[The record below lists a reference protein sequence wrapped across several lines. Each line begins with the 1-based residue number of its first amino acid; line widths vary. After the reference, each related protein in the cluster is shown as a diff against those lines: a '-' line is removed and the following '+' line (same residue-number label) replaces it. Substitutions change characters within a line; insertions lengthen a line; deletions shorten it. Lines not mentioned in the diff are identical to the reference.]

1 MTQPAQPAARRGRRD
16 PNLLQ
21 GEQTGIALTQDSVGG
36 DGKDGFVDDPEITL
50 LYEGDT
56 ITATL
61 SAPVTFEGM
70 DRYSLAGGEAHITV
84 QPGEDGYHAAA
95 RARAAVRLQFFD
107 QIEEMEESLAA
118 YAEQKAQE
126 AARMQQALARQ

>member
-1 MTQPAQPAARRGRRD
+1 MSQPQQPAARRGRRD

-21 GEQTGIALTQDSVGG
+21 GDQTGLALAQDSVGG
-36 DGKDGFVDDPEITL
+36 PGEDGVVEEPEITL
-50 LYEGDT
+50 LYEGDS

-70 DRYSLAGGEAHITV
+70 DSYSLAGGEAHVTV

-95 RARAAVRLQFFD
+95 RARAAVRMQFFD
-107 QIEEMEESLAA
+107 QIDEMEESLAA
-118 YAEQKAQE
+118 YAEQKAAE
-126 AARMQQALARQ
+126 AAAIQAQLDRR